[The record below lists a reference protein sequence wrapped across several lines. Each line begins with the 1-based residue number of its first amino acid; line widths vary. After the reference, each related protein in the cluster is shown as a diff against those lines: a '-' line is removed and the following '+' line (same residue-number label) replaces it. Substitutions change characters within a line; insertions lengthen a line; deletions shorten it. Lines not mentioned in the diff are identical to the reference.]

1 VAQIRRSAIQQIN
14 IDHHVNMRLLSAR
27 VRMFRNIVDSGQ
39 IVFEPDVTCLVGK
52 NESGKTTILQAL
64 HRQNPAPVPSTF
76 DEFDDYPRWRYV
88 DDRRDGLLAQTRPI
102 ECTFELD
109 DEDTAAIV
117 AELGPRVLRSR
128 KLTRT
133 VAYSGDAFIGFDV
146 DEAAAL
152 TNYLDSARVSDEL
165 RRLIKAGAG
174 PEDLSGGLAF
184 VDGLDEKKR
193 AEVEA
198 LAHQVALKF
207 GNGSAWT
214 IAKDILKQR
223 LPKFFYFSHYEIMPG
238 RIDLSSLYSA
248 NQEPGQ
254 SGVQTAR
261 ALLRLAGAEQNVLTA
276 AEFEQRKAELEAI
289 SSKLSREV
297 FRYWTQNENLL
308 VEIDADNAAVQ
319 SDGTHAAVARYLDI
333 RVRDTR
339 HGYTSNFNQRSSG
352 FQWFFSFLAAFSEFE
367 ERGHDV
373 IVLLDEPALNLHGR
387 AQADF
392 LRFINERLA
401 PKFQVI
407 YATHSPFM
415 IEPSHIGRVRI
426 LQDKGIDAGTVVS
439 QDVTTVDS
447 DSLLPLKAALGH
459 DVAQNLALGPDNEL
473 IEGAGDF
480 ANLQTMR
487 DYLVSTAAN
496 GNGTLA
502 QSPQHGDRWHF
513 WDHDGWWRFWD
524 REKV

>member
-1 VAQIRRSAIQQIN
+1 MAQQTD
-14 IDHHVNMRLLSAR
+14 IDHHMTMRLLSAH
-27 VRMFRNIVDSGQ
+27 VRMFRNIVDSAQ

-52 NESGKTTILQAL
+52 NESGKTAILQAL
-64 HRQNPAPVPSTF
+64 HRQNPAPGPSTF

-88 DDRRDGLLAQTRPI
+88 ADRRDGRIAQTRPI
-102 ECTFELD
+102 ECTFELE
-109 DEDTAAIV
+109 DEDIAAVV
-117 AELGPRVLRSR
+117 AELGPHVLRSR
-128 KLTRT
+128 KLTRS

-152 TNYLDSARVSDEL
+152 TNYLDNARVSEEL
-165 RRLIKAGAG
+165 RRLIKPGST
-174 PEDLSGGLAF
+174 PEDLSGGIAF
-184 VDGLDEKKR
+184 VDGLDDKKQ

-207 GNGSAWT
+207 GNGSAWN
-214 IAKDILKQR
+214 IAKDILKRR

-238 RIDLSSLYSA
+238 RIDLSRLNST

-254 SGVQTAR
+254 SSVQTAR
-261 ALLRLAGAEQNVLTA
+261 ALLRLAGAERNVLTT

-289 SSKLSREV
+289 SNKLSNEV

-308 VEIDADNAAVQ
+308 VEVDADTAAVQ
-319 SDGTHAAVARYLDI
+319 SDPDHTSLVRYLDI

-339 HGYTSNFNQRSSG
+339 HEYTSNFSQRSSG

-367 ERGHDV
+367 DRGHDV

-415 IEPSHIGRVRI
+415 VEPSRLARVRI

-439 QDVTTVDS
+439 QDISTADA
-447 DSLLPLKAALGH
+447 DSLLPLKAAVGH
-459 DVAQNLALGPDNEL
+459 EVAQNLTLGPDNEL
-473 IEGAGDF
+473 VEGTSDF

-487 DYLVSTAAN
+487 DYLVSTN
-496 GNGTLA
+496 GNGHGRLA
-502 QSPQHGDRWHF
+502 RSHQHGGWWRF
-513 WDHDGWWRFWD
+513 WDHDGWRRFWEFE
-524 REKV
+524 RS